1 MSLRVNP
8 IKSGLTIRSKQ
19 PMRDFEIHAI
29 ANDWEKKMKYPGNG
43 GMELEE
49 IASIV
54 ETNIAK
60 PNTK

>member
-1 MSLRVNP
+1 
-8 IKSGLTIRSKQ
+8 
-19 PMRDFEIHAI
+19 MRDFEIHAI